1 MMVIVIETDPKEIQ
15 NDFSIVLLK
24 SKKLTPLLLDEI
36 QYQSVS
42 NMKDMA
48 SLKHD
53 TNILARV

>member
-15 NDFSIVLLK
+15 NDFSIALLK